1 MNVVLL
7 RRELDIM
14 SILDHPN
21 IVKLYESYEDE
32 LYVHLVMEYC
42 SGGDVAERIIDEG
55 SLSENEAGVILE
67 KLLCAVQY
75 LHFHSISHRDLKP
88 ENFLYESSLAKS
100 DKIKIA
106 DFGMSVKFGNN
117 LRMKS
122 LAGTPYYLAPE
133 VIKGSYTMSCDVWSL
148 GIFLYFILSGSHPFR
163 GMELEDIFTKIT
175 SGNLKFEGPDWED
188 ISHSAKDLISRMLT
202 VDPKKRVT
210 IEKALLHPWFH
221 QKKRGSIEPVPFHI
235 FNSLKQY
242 KAENKLWQETL
253 KVIVKLL
260 STEQI
265 SDLRKWFM
273 AIDKNNS
280 GSITASE
287 LKEAMKLSGYQV
299 IEEEIKNIIENNAY
313 VGDGTINYTDFLLAT
328 LDKKKLLDEQV
339 LWEAFKYFDLDNDG
353 VISVTDFQNALKK
366 TGTDFSRRELMVLV
380 EGSEIQKFQNINFE
394 EFKKIL
400 TENQFIGP
408 GIKETEASIKQIVRK
423 ITIDLSN

>member
-14 SILDHPN
+14 SVLDHPN

-42 SGGDVAERIIDEG
+42 SGGDVSERIIDQG
-55 SLSENEAGVILE
+55 NFSETEAAVIIE
-67 KLLCAVQY
+67 NLLCAVQY
-75 LHFHSISHRDLKP
+75 LHLHNISHRDLKP
-88 ENFLYESSLAKS
+88 ENFLYESPSAKS
-100 DKIKIA
+100 DRIKIA

-133 VIKGSYTMSCDVWSL
+133 VIRGSYTMSCDVWSL
-148 GIFLYFILSGSHPFR
+148 GIFLYFILSGFHPFR
-163 GMELEDIFTKIT
+163 GFELEEIFGKIT
-175 SGNLKFEGPDWED
+175 SGNLKLDGENWDDKSKSVKDF
-188 ISHSAKDLISRMLT
+188 IAKMLT
-202 VDPKKRVT
+202 VDPKKRIT
-210 IEKALLHPWFH
+210 IEKALLHPWLH
-221 QKKRGSIEPVPFHI
+221 KKQHGTTEPVPFHI

-242 KAENKLWQETL
+242 KAENKLWQEAL

-260 STEQI
+260 SSEQI
-265 SDLRKWFM
+265 SDLRKWFT

-280 GSITASE
+280 GTITASE
-287 LKEAMKLSGYQV
+287 LKEAMKMSGYEV
-299 IEEEIKNIIENNAY
+299 IEEEIKNIIKNSAY
-313 VGDGTINYTDFLLAT
+313 IGDGTINYTDFLLAT

-339 LWEAFKYFDLDNDG
+339 LWEAFKFFDVDNDG
-353 VISVTDFQNALKK
+353 VISIIDFQNALKK
-366 TGTDFSRRELMVLV
+366 TGTDFSRRELMLLV
-380 EGSEIQKFQNINFE
+380 EGSEIKKFQNIEFK

-408 GIKETEASIKQIVRK
+408 VIQETEDSIKQVVRK
-423 ITIDLSN
+423 LTIDLGS